1 MTSSLRT
8 TTGERPTRPFVVR
21 RIVGTLVL
29 VLLAGLSACG
39 GGQERVLARAAGHE
53 LTVDEIVEILLRQD
67 GLPNEPSVVAGLA
80 TFWVDYMLLAV
91 AAQED
96 PELSGVSLDALL
108 DPQFEQEMIESYML
122 SIVQPDTVLTED
134 ELREE
139 WNRAPPADSVRARH
153 ILLTY
158 PAVATVA
165 QSDSVMRVA
174 LQLLQRARA
183 GESFAALAEQY
194 SEDEGSAGQGGDLGF
209 FGPGTMVPPF
219 EEAAY
224 ALAVGEVS
232 DPVPTTFGLHLI
244 QVVDRTSTAFESAKD
259 LFRNDVIIQRSISA
273 DSTFLAELD
282 REERISVN
290 AGAEGVLRELASS
303 PRTARGGR
311 AMGRVLV
318 SYADGSFTV
327 ADALEFL
334 QTRQAD
340 FPAQVSQAPDEI
352 LTGLLQELGQ
362 TRVLASR
369 AEESGFRATEEHRD
383 SVYDLTLGR
392 VIEATDVLGIRNI
405 VPVED
410 ETADE
415 ALDRTVAQI
424 LRELL
429 AGTRELIPMGQVTY
443 GLKGEVDWAIVDGSV
458 TAAVTRIDELKGMAA
473 QVSPQAP
480 LGLPLQAV
488 PSPSDSSGN

>member
-108 DPQFEQEMIESYML
+108 DTQFEQEMIESYML

-219 EEAAY
+219 
-224 ALAVGEVS
+224 EVS

-340 FPAQVSQAPDEI
+340 FTAQVSQAPDEI

-443 GLKGEVDWAIVDGSV
+443 GLRGEMDWAIVDGSV
-458 TAAVTRIDELKGMAA
+458 TAAVTRIDELKGLAA

-480 LGLPLQAV
+480 LAPPLQPV
-488 PSPSDSSGN
+488 SSPSDSSGN